1 MKKDLLKGI
10 RVLDITQAYSGPFCT
25 MHLADH
31 GAEVIKVESL
41 AGEQS
46 RYWPPYKN
54 DYSGYYAYLNR
65 NKKGIALDLKS
76 PEGKEALERLIKVS
90 DVVVENFKVGTF
102 ARLGFPYEHLKEL
115 NPRIIYASVS
125 GYGLEGPLASR
136 PSYDL
141 VAQAESGLMSLT
153 GRPEEDPTKVGPAV
167 GDSISGTY
175 LSLGIM
181 MALFDRERTGEG
193 ARVDVAML
201 DCLFSFLE
209 ENVMHWTINHE
220 VPKRTGNY
228 ALSGAPWDSFKAKD
242 GQFVIA
248 CGTEALWQKF
258 CDAVEHP
265 EWKEDPDY
273 LTIPDRFDHYL
284 GDLRDKIEAYTLT
297 KTLAELEDAFV
308 SHGVPFGVVRN
319 VPEVVESEQ
328 IARRNML
335 WKVFDPG
342 FGEEIRM
349 PGSPIKVQGESDD
362 IRCAAPT
369 VGQDNDAIL
378 TELAGFSADE
388 VKAMRE
394 KGSIA

>member
-41 AGEQS
+41 TGEQS
-46 RYWPPYKN
+46 RYWPPFKN
-54 DYSGYYAYLNR
+54 GYSGYYAYLNR

-76 PEGKEALERLIKVS
+76 PEGKEALERLIRVS

-102 ARLGFPYEHLKEL
+102 ARLGFSYARLKEL

-125 GYGLEGPLASR
+125 GYGLEGPLSTR
-136 PSYDL
+136 PSYDI

-153 GRPEEDPTKVGPAV
+153 GRPEEEPTKVGPAV

-181 MALFDRERTGEG
+181 MALFDRERTGQG
-193 ARVDVAML
+193 ARVDVSML

-209 ENVMHWTINHE
+209 ENVMHGTINQQ
-220 VPKRTGNY
+220 VPMRTGNY
-228 ALSGAPWDSFKAKD
+228 ALAGAPWDSFKAKD
-242 GQFVIA
+242 GQFVVA

-258 CDAVEHP
+258 CDAVNHP
-265 EWKEDPDY
+265 AWKEDPDY

-284 GDLRDKIEAYTLT
+284 GNLRDKIEAYTIT
-297 KTLAELEDAFV
+297 RTLAELEEAFV
-308 SHGVPFGVVRN
+308 SHGVPFGVVRT
-319 VPEVVESEQ
+319 VDEVAESEQ
-328 IARRNML
+328 IKRRNML
-335 WKVFDPG
+335 WSVYDPG

-349 PGSPIKVQGESDD
+349 PGSPVKVEGEADQ
-362 IRCAAPT
+362 IRSAAPT
-369 VGQDNDAIL
+369 VGQDNDQIL
-378 TELAGFSADE
+378 SALAGYSDE
-388 VKAMRE
+388 EIRAMRK
-394 KGSIA
+394 KGCIA